1 MWETSDFAKDTF
13 QREFPAQF
21 GGQEPKDD
29 TAINEF
35 CTLNHGVTFPLMA
48 KSDVNGNNTNEV
60 YQWLKSKKSG
70 ILGLTRVKVRPI
82 SYLFFCCFY

>member
-1 MWETSDFAKDTF
+1 MCKTSDLQKIHLDAGSL
-13 QREFPAQF
+13 PQF

-29 TAINEF
+29 TAIDEF
-35 CTLNHGVTFPLMA
+35 CTLNHGVAFPLMT

-70 ILGLTRVKVRPI
+70 ILGLTRIKACAFSSFVFR
-82 SYLFFCCFY
+82 YFY